1 MNENEKEKLVD
12 SVHQL
17 GINSLHYSGLNAL
30 VFAHQVIK
38 IINGTH
44 TWKYFYE
51 KEKQEYRES
60 QLKEQ
65 ESIL

>member
-30 VFAHQVIK
+30 VIGNGKYESKPLQNPKMMLMQLLINYK
-38 IINGTH
+38 I
-44 TWKYFYE
+44 
-51 KEKQEYRES
+51 
-60 QLKEQ
+60 
-65 ESIL
+65 